1 MTDKL
6 DLRSMLNMEPE
17 PDFVVDLPVGWSRRE
32 VSDATFLDFE
42 SSLKRNLMQ
51 AHQPQTYA
59 VLGPGLRDS
68 FEKMR
73 NAGAFAFFA
82 PIDAPANSP
91 KMAASIIARYRRSE
105 DGQPLDGVVRSLIRE
120 RGAQPL
126 LDDPRTLR
134 YEEAV
139 EVRLGEGRF
148 VNHSI
153 TYLTPVPR
161 SRRLKALELVASLV
175 RPAGLPKESERLRAQ
190 KDLLDLIVASVRWV
204 RPN

>member
-1 MTDKL
+1 MADKL
-6 DLRSMLNMEPE
+6 DLRSMLNMEPQPE
-17 PDFVVDLPVGWSRRE
+17 FVMELPVGWSRRE
-32 VSDATFLDFE
+32 VSDESLRDFE
-42 SSLKRNLMQ
+42 VSIKRNLMQ

-59 VLGPGLRDS
+59 VLGPSLRDS

-73 NAGAFAFFA
+73 NSGAFAFFA
-82 PIDAPANSP
+82 PIDAPAESP

-105 DGQPLDGVVRSLIRE
+105 DGQPLDSHVRSLIRG

-126 LDDPRTLR
+126 LGDPRTVR

-139 EVRLGEGRF
+139 DVRLGEGSF

-153 TYLTPVPR
+153 TYLTPVPK

-175 RPAGLPKESERLRAQ
+175 RPSGMPKDSERLRAQ
-190 KDLLDLIVASVRWV
+190 KELLDVMVASVRWV
-204 RPN
+204 KPN

>member
-1 MTDKL
+1 MPDKL
-6 DLRSMLNMEPE
+6 DLRSMLNMEPQPE
-17 PDFVVDLPVGWSRRE
+17 FVVDLPAGWSRRE
-32 VSDATFLDFE
+32 VSDDTFRDFE

-105 DGQPLDGVVRSLIRE
+105 DGQPLDGVVRSLIRD

-126 LDDPRTLR
+126 LNDPRTLR

-175 RPAGLPKESERLRAQ
+175 RPAGLPKESERMRAQ

-204 RPN
+204 KSN